1 MTRLVNSVYDNEK
14 IIKKNNR
21 LNNFS
26 NLETVSENVCCI
38 YVYNSIIYQI
48 NQQIYVMKISLFS
61 LMILFLSISFLSS
74 CQSQK
79 VEFKNNETEK
89 NVEVLIDGKLFTAY
103 IYPDDM
109 EKQTL
114 YPICSASGKII
125 TRGYPI
131 APRPFERTDHPHHV
145 GLWFNFG
152 DVNGLDFWNN
162 SFAIE
167 PEKKPHYGK
176 IKFKE
181 IVSEDPATGKLVTLS
196 DWVDND
202 GNVLLNEETTFVFGG
217 KENLRTIERTAKL
230 TAVQQVTFTE
240 NKEGMLG
247 LRLDR
252 AFEEPSKKPGKFL
265 DASGKV
271 TEVPVLNN
279 EGVNGVYRN
288 ADGNTGGDVWGKR
301 SPWVALRADKEG
313 EIITIVEIDHPQNP
327 NYPAWSHARGYG
339 LFATNSLGGRNFD
352 KKAEPVK
359 LVLNAGE
366 SIVFKYK
373 VVVGGDLTDAEIS
386 KIAKNFK

>member
-1 MTRLVNSVYDNEK
+1 MKVQSFVIPFLFISVFFFN
-14 IIKKNNR
+14 
-21 LNNFS
+21 
-26 NLETVSENVCCI
+26 
-38 YVYNSIIYQI
+38 
-48 NQQIYVMKISLFS
+48 
-61 LMILFLSISFLSS
+61 S

-79 VEFKNNETEK
+79 VEFKKNDAEK
-89 NVEVLIDGKLFTAY
+89 KVEVFIGGKLFTAF

-109 EKQTL
+109 EKQSL
-114 YPICSASGKII
+114 YPILSASGKII

-162 SFAIE
+162 SFAVK
-167 PEKKPHYGK
+167 PEDKPHFGA
-176 IKFKE
+176 IKFKK
-181 IVSEDPATGKLVTLS
+181 IVSEDAATGTLVAQS

-202 GNVLLNEETTFVFGG
+202 GNVLLNEETTFVFSG

-252 AFEEPSKKPGKFL
+252 AFEEPSDKPGKFL

-288 ADGNTGGDVWGKR
+288 AEGVAGGDVWGKR

-313 EIITIVEIDHPQNP
+313 EVITLVIIDHPQNP

-339 LFATNSLGGRNFD
+339 LFAANNLGGRNFD
-352 KKAEPVK
+352 KNAEPVQ

-366 SIVFKYK
+366 SVVFKYK
-373 VVVGGDLTDAEIS
+373 VAIGGDLTDAEIADM
-386 KIAKNFK
+386 AKNFK